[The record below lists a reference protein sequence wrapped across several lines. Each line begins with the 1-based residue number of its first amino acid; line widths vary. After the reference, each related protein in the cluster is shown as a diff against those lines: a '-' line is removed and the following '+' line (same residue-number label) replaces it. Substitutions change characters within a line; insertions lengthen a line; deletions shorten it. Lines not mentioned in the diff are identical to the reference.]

1 MNAVSSWLLGIACVV
16 IMSVLAEFVLPEGQI
31 NKYIKVIFSFF
42 ILLAIIMPLP
52 KLFGKDFN
60 INDYFTSQPTLQKD
74 YLEQL
79 NLDKLTALQEDLSKD
94 VSNKGF
100 KNVLIS
106 INANIFSE
114 KLEIYSIIVD
124 LRELEYDNTIDN
136 KDIVTTKLE
145 IAKLIE
151 QYSNLK
157 NVEVIY
163 YE

>member
-1 MNAVSSWLLGIACVV
+1 MIILQVNQH
-16 IMSVLAEFVLPEGQI
+16 E
-31 NKYIKVIFSFF
+31 FSFIF
-42 ILLAIIMPLP
+42 PDI
-52 KLFGKDFN
+52 K
-60 INDYFTSQPTLQKD
+60 
-74 YLEQL
+74 EQL